1 MSECLLC
8 LFPFPALTEKTGLLA
23 QHSKKYRSS
32 ARQLNLTASLAMKIA
47 IAFGVFFFLVFFY
60 FWFF

>member
-1 MSECLLC
+1 M
-8 LFPFPALTEKTGLLA
+8 LFPSPALTEKTGLLA